1 MLSFPVLH
9 TCSGEA
15 NPTSSTGICGPMTQR
30 LISALLEENIVTS
43 IQETM
48 ESEGQGMQL
57 YDVRLFPF

>member
-1 MLSFPVLH
+1 
-9 TCSGEA
+9 
-15 NPTSSTGICGPMTQR
+15 MTQR